1 MTKKTAP
8 ETKVEPTD
16 EEKAK
21 IAEKAAEV
29 AKPAEKKSI
38 VDRIFRASDLKNYNR
53 IKGLFMG
60 PSGGGKSELA
70 AKFPKP
76 LIGLTERQA
85 IPTIIGVNP
94 DAKIFM
100 IETVEN
106 IEEFLAIASSPKL
119 VSKGI
124 ESIVVDSLT
133 DIQRILKDGYTAKQ
147 TKRTDITDQD
157 TWGVIIDKTARF
169 ARVVRDAIANVA
181 VIVIDQEIAMDVG
194 IVHRPAVSGK
204 KLPNE
209 LQQYFN
215 CVGFVRK
222 DMADDGKIHSVVF
235 DDGPNYSTKSMKGLD
250 AIEPPEPEWFLHKV
264 FGADLSE
271 EVKNRVDEWNRRRQS
286 VKTEQTT
293 SGNDGGGAF
302 E

>member
-1 MTKKTAP
+1 MAKKAAA
-8 ETKVEPTD
+8 EARVEPTD

-21 IAEKAAEV
+21 IAEKAAAT
-29 AKPAEKKSI
+29 AKPPEKKSI
-38 VDRIFRASDLKNYNR
+38 VDRIFRAGDLKKYNR

-60 PSGGGKSELA
+60 PSGGGKSELV

-85 IPTIIGVNP
+85 IPTITSVNP

-100 IETVEN
+100 IETIEN

-119 VSKGI
+119 MSQGI
-124 ESIVVDSLT
+124 ESIGVDSLT
-133 DIQRILKDGYTAKQ
+133 DIQRILKDGYTAHQ
-147 TKRTDITDQD
+147 ANRNDITNQD

-169 ARVVRDAIANVA
+169 ARVVRDAMVNVA
-181 VIVIDQEIAMDVG
+181 VIVVDQEIAMDVG

-235 DDGPNYSTKSMKGLD
+235 DDGPNYSTKSMKGLE

-264 FGADLSE
+264 FGTDLPD
-271 EVKNRVDEWNRRRQS
+271 EVKSRVDEWTRRRQS
-286 VKTEQTT
+286 VKTEQTAST
-293 SGNDGGGAF
+293 GNGGGAF